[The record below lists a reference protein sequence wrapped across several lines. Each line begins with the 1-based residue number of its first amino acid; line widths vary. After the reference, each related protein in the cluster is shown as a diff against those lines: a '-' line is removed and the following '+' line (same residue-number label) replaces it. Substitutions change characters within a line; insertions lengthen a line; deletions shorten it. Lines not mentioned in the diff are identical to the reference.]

1 MPEENDEQDH
11 LMGGQGTQEVQ
22 AHALRDALVAGNG
35 PRAGRVQACALAFVV
50 SIWAMVLYAT
60 GGKVPFALYHPLLVS
75 LGLYLLLQGILVLQ
89 STQTPQEK
97 DAGLAL
103 HQLFVLGAGLPLLT
117 FGVWIMWHSHSKPGA
132 KHFISWHGVLGVALL
147 ALLWAQALLGAS
159 TVWAQEPVFGSVG
172 KAKSV
177 WKYHRYVPRLT
188 QGPRLRYRR
197 PPHSRDHAR
206 SVGDQ
211 VGTRR
216 RIRAHDRAR
225 DGRGVCACIQRRT
238 ARQAVQARHHAT
250 QRTVGCQVP

>member
-1 MPEENDEQDH
+1 
-11 LMGGQGTQEVQ
+11 MGGQGTQVIQ
-22 AHALRDALVAGNG
+22 IQALRDALVAGNG

-147 ALLWAQALLGAS
+147 TLLWAQALLGAS

-177 WKYHRYVPRLT
+177 WKYHR
-188 QGPRLRYRR
+188 
-197 PPHSRDHAR
+197 
-206 SVGDQ
+206 
-211 VGTRR
+211 
-216 RIRAHDRAR
+216 
-225 DGRGVCACIQRRT
+225 
-238 ARQAVQARHHAT
+238 
-250 QRTVGCQVP
+250 